1 MSVGESRQGGGAISI
16 VLWFHR
22 ILKLAEN
29 ASMNRFTRL
38 PSSCRPMGE
47 LQNWQGHFSIRHYSK
62 ERMKGLKK
70 GGVVMREV
78 QNHQ

>member
-1 MSVGESRQGGGAISI
+1 MSIGESRRGGGGGGGGVISI

-47 LQNWQGHFSIRHYSK
+47 LQNYTP
-62 ERMKGLKK
+62 L
-70 GGVVMREV
+70 
-78 QNHQ
+78 